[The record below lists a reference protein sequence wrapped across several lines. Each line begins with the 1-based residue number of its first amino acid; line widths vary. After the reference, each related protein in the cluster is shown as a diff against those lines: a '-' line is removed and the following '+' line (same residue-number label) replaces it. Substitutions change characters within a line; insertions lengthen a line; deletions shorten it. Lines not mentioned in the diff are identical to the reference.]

1 MNWFEIGQ
9 KLSRGWLAV
18 LACTLS
24 WTPHGQ
30 AAEQE
35 ATEHDH
41 EAKNEIAVSVGLAHE
56 GRENDVAAGLEYE
69 RRFTEQF
76 GAGLLVERT
85 WGDHEATIYA
95 IPLIMHVD
103 RWKFFLAPG
112 LEDSHGHSE
121 DLVRLG
127 AGYEFEVG
135 SATIVPT
142 LADDFVGRKTHVFG
156 LAEAFHRDSEQHV
169 HRPSGLPE

>member
-1 MNWFEIGQ
+1 MNSFETRQ

-18 LACTLS
+18 LACAVS
-24 WTPHGQ
+24 WIPYSQ

-35 ATEHDH
+35 TTGHDH
-41 EAKNEIAVSVGLAHE
+41 EAKNEIAVSVGLAHV
-56 GRENDVAAGLEYE
+56 GRENDGVAGLEYE

-95 IPLIMHVD
+95 IPLIRHAG

-112 LEDSHGHSE
+112 FEHSHGHRD

-127 AGYEFEVG
+127 AGYEFGVG
-135 SATIVPT
+135 SARIVPT
-142 LADDFVGRKTHVFG
+142 LAVDFIGDETVYVLSVALGMSF
-156 LAEAFHRDSEQHV
+156 
-169 HRPSGLPE
+169 